1 MCALVTGV
9 QTCALPIFG
18 TVELVEIAR
27 HALLDLG
34 QAPLHLAP
42 REVPVSVIDRLELAA
57 VDRHAGLAQ
66 QAEPAAELDHGLRDC
81 QCIDLRAR
89 GVAAGPSG
97 LGRDRCRCSRLLLN
111 TARLGCALGSSA
123 AAPGPIAGY

>member
-42 REVPVSVIDRLELAA
+42 RDVPVSVIDRLELAA

-66 QAEPAAELDHGLRDC
+66 QAEPAAELDHRTEERRVGKEC
-81 QCIDLRAR
+81 
-89 GVAAGPSG
+89 VST
-97 LGRDRCRCSRLLLN
+97 CSSRW
-111 TARLGCALGSSA
+111 SQ
-123 AAPGPIAGY
+123 YH